1 MKKLKRK
8 GHKHL
13 SIQCMYLGELFMTDG
28 ACIRRKYLTVRTVD
42 IDTDGIVRNLP
53 PAGLQKLMA
62 SSYYFSKNK
71 DKSCGMKLN
80 IH

>member
-1 MKKLKRK
+1 
-8 GHKHL
+8 
-13 SIQCMYLGELFMTDG
+13 MYLGELFMTDG
-28 ACIRRKYLTVRTVD
+28 DGACTCIRRKYLTVRTVD

-53 PAGLQKLMA
+53 PAGLQKLMT

>member
-1 MKKLKRK
+1 
-8 GHKHL
+8 
-13 SIQCMYLGELFMTDG
+13 MYLGELFMTEC

-53 PAGLQKLMA
+53 PAGLQKLMT